1 MATFYLRTRTGL
13 ACKKAGQS
21 HALYIAGLAKY
32 KDKTEVQFVIDKNL
46 PTWASNADDF
56 FTKADENERSNGRS
70 FRSIVFA
77 IPYEA
82 NDKEQWAQEFT
93 QTLLGDRHAYRLAV
107 HIPLNGHN
115 PHAHL
120 MFTERGQSAMPADT
134 YFSRKNAKE
143 KAFSGSKSKQWLE
156 GAKRQYL
163 ALIRRLCPDYT
174 PPNSGEPKI
183 GQALPFSTSIY
194 EDKRQARIAEVERL
208 RSDTKELLAI
218 NSSLAEFC
226 CVPEDDYLLPELFQ
240 QLPIGGLELNYQKFT
255 PSSRTIKRSFS
266 SSQTI
271 PIQHNQPTAPRP
283 KFR

>member
-13 ACKKAGQS
+13 ACKRAGQS

-46 PTWASNADDF
+46 PLWATSADDF
-56 FTKADENERSNGRS
+56 FTKADENERANGRS

-77 IPYEA
+77 IPYETT
-82 NDKEQWAQEFT
+82 NKEQWAQEFT

-143 KAFSGSKSKQWLE
+143 KAFSGAKSKQWLE

-174 PPNSGEPKI
+174 PPNTGEQKI

-208 RSDTKELLAI
+208 RSDTQELQNI
-218 NSSLAEFC
+218 ERSLAKFISI
-226 CVPEDDYLLPELFQ
+226 PTNDYLLTELFQ
-240 QLPIGGLELNYQKFT
+240 QVPQGGLELNYQKFT
-255 PSSRTIKRSFS
+255 PSSRSVERSFAS
-266 SSQTI
+266 SKTM
-271 PIQHNQPTAPRP
+271 PIQHNKPTAPRP